1 MPSSVPM
8 TAKGKASVVA
18 RLKKLEAERPALAEA
33 VAVAREKG
41 DLSENAEYHAARE
54 SLALIEARINEI
66 TDKLNRA
73 QVVDPRKAPRG
84 KVAFGATVRVLDLD
98 TEKEETYT
106 LCGYGEQ
113 DSGDNWILTTSPL
126 AQGSCSRRWARRSS
140 WRSPA
145 ERCGTASSRSRIRSN
160 RFATP
165 EGRPA

>member
-8 TAKGKASVVA
+8 TVKGKANLEA
-18 RLKKLEAERPALAEA
+18 RLKGMEAERPALVEA
-33 VAVAREKG
+33 VGVAREKG

-98 TEKEETYT
+98 TKKKETYT
-106 LCGYGEQ
+106 LCGFGEQ
-113 DSGDNWILTTSPL
+113 GSGDNWILSTSPL
-126 AQGSCSRRWARRSS
+126 AQGLMLKKVGDEVDLEVPR
-140 WRSPA
+140 
-145 ERCGTASSRSRIRSN
+145 GTVRYRVLEI
-160 RFATP
+160 TYP
-165 EGRPA
+165 K